1 MDSHSNTK
9 SDIAASAIEYPTVAD
24 DWSYGMP
31 VQSPDLKSAYATIAL
46 VQTENDVARLDD
58 DGDTLIVCC
67 DWLLAYSLVAEG
79 RHALYYEAGL
89 AAWPEADT
97 LHTDLLNH
105 ANDWILDSG
114 EAGNTAFH
122 NVCAGRMFA
131 HELYM
136 ALVNYYRIQ
145 RALEMLIRTY
155 APKNILFFN
164 FQYEFNHLNRKLRTG
179 IISRIAAEHGIAL
192 VDCAGGENS
201 EAHSSSIDIYRQ
213 QDNKPILKSVL
224 LGIYTTALKAATA
237 LRRRM
242 LPDDNRV
249 LLLVN
254 SHVLDSL
261 LMGYG
266 GQNVTPVVLAR
277 SVPRRWRH
285 LWQCFSSGILLVD
298 TRKPKLTAEDEAS
311 VQRIYEAFERAIN
324 GLQGPTGLF
333 VADYLRENSLHTA
346 ELRGVAETILE
357 AEHLL
362 RTIKPKR
369 IVVDG
374 VQSRR
379 HTSFTEL
386 ARAMGI
392 GVDYTW
398 HSPLSPQSLK
408 MGGLGGDPRQPR
420 FVDRCLSWGEA
431 NDKWIARAGK
441 GVSVVRVGSPMRRK
455 FESLR
460 QRASREAKPVGDTN
474 VLVLQYTYTVLDMA
488 GLNASMYGSFVG
500 TIQTLKKLGY
510 RHFRFKLHPG
520 SARFDVSHFQRIA
533 DHFGIACEI
542 HKSTPFRDCL
552 EWADVVIGPLISGA
566 AMETMGAGLP
576 YYAYLLPPQ
585 KTADPVYY
593 EDFPLMHSIDDLPG
607 ALQQDNTAANE
618 KLLDIVWGRTEVSD
632 PCARFWDVLSKP
644 EGTVK

>member
-1 MDSHSNTK
+1 MDSHNNTK
-9 SDIAASAIEYPTVAD
+9 PDNAASGIEYPTVAD

-31 VQSPDLKSAYATIAL
+31 VQSPDLKPDYATIAL
-46 VQTENDVARLDD
+46 VQTESDIARLDD

-67 DWLLAYSLVAEG
+67 DWLLAYSLVAQG

-89 AAWPEADT
+89 AAWPETDN

-105 ANDWILDSG
+105 TNDWILESG
-114 EAGNTAFH
+114 EVENTAFH
-122 NVCAGRMFA
+122 NVCTGRMFG

-155 APKNILFFN
+155 APKNVLFFN
-164 FQYEFNHLNRKLRTG
+164 FQYEFNHLSRKLRTG
-179 IISRIAAEHGIAL
+179 IVSQIATEHGIAFT
-192 VDCAGGENS
+192 DCAS
-201 EAHSSSIDIYRQ
+201 AKSSQTHSSNIDIYRQ
-213 QDNKPILKSVL
+213 QDNMPVFKAAL
-224 LGIYTTALKAATA
+224 LGIYTTTIKTATA
-237 LRRRM
+237 LRRWM

-254 SHVLDSL
+254 SNLLDPL
-261 LMGYG
+261 LLGYS
-266 GQNVTPVVLAR
+266 GQNVTPVALAR

-285 LWQCFSSGILLVD
+285 LWQCFISGILLVD
-298 TRKPKLTAEDEAS
+298 TRKPKLSPEDEAS

-333 VADYLRENSLHTA
+333 IADYLRENTLHT
-346 ELRGVAETILE
+346 EVLHGVVETILE

-362 RTIKPKR
+362 RTINPKR

-374 VQSRR
+374 VRSHR
-379 HTSFTEL
+379 HTTFTEL
-386 ARAMGI
+386 ASAMGI

-408 MGGLGGDPRQPR
+408 LGGLGGDPRQPR

-431 NDKWIARAGK
+431 NDKWVARTGK
-441 GVSVVRVGSPMRRK
+441 DVQLVRVGSPMRRK

-460 QRASREAKPVGDTN
+460 RLGKPKVKPIGDTN
-474 VLVLQYTYTVLDMA
+474 VLILQYTYTVLDMA

-500 TIQTLKKLGY
+500 TIQMLKKLGY

-520 SARFDVSHFQRIA
+520 GGRFDTSHFQRIA
-533 DHFGIACEI
+533 DHFGIECEI

-552 EWADVVIGPLISGA
+552 EWADIVIGPLISGA
-566 AMETMGAGLP
+566 VMETMSAGLP

-585 KTADPVYY
+585 KSVDPVYY
-593 EDFPLMHSIDDLPG
+593 EDFPLMHSIDDLPE

-618 KLLDIVWGRTEVSD
+618 KLLDIVWSRTEIPD
-632 PCARFWDVLSKP
+632 PCKRFWDVLSKP
-644 EGTVK
+644 EGTVN